1 MFSLEG
7 DDLRIK
13 KRDGLDRNK
22 NITHYRKF
30 QVGAAWL
37 KRMNKI
43 YFKLFTTLCSN
54 S

>member
-1 MFSLEG
+1 MFSHDG

-13 KRDGLDRNK
+13 KRDRLDRNK

-30 QVGAAWL
+30 QFGVAWL

-43 YFKLFTTLCSN
+43 SFKLFTTLCSN

>member
-13 KRDGLDRNK
+13 KRDRLDRNK

-30 QVGAAWL
+30 QFGEAWL

-43 YFKLFTTLCSN
+43 SFKLFTTLCSN